1 MSTNQNARATTRILW
16 STPRISELAPD
27 ARHPDAQR
35 YPDTQQYVAWAARAR
50 RQANEATTD
59 TARAIHLGIAEDYE
73 RKAGIR

>member
-16 STPRISELAPD
+16 STPRISEVAPD
-27 ARHPDAQR
+27 ARHPDAGR
-35 YPDTQQYVAWAARAR
+35 HPDTQQYVAWAARAR
-50 RQANEATTD
+50 RQADEATTD